1 MSTKKYEVLNY
12 TFLGVNTSLA
22 NTCLYKYEISLNK
35 STVHTGRLFDGIAKG
50 LNDLAEFF
58 DTTLE
63 ECLSIAYNV
72 ISKRTGQTINGQF
85 YKSSSTCR

>member
-12 TFLGVNTSLA
+12 TFLGVNISLA

-50 LNDLAEFF
+50 LNDYEYN
-58 DTTLE
+58 
-63 ECLSIAYNV
+63 ECLP
-72 ISKRTGQTINGQF
+72 KWKQKINNIIDKLKF
-85 YKSSSTCR
+85 